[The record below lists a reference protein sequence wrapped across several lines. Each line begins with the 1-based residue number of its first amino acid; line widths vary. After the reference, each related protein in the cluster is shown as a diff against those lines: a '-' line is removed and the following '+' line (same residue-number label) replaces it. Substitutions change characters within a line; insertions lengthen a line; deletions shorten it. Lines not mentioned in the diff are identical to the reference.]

1 MDAKSKSEESA
12 CYATFFF
19 KRLIYL
25 FGYTGLSRSL
35 QDLHGGMWDL

>member
-1 MDAKSKSEESA
+1 MQNQSQRKVL
-12 CYATFFF
+12 ATLHFL